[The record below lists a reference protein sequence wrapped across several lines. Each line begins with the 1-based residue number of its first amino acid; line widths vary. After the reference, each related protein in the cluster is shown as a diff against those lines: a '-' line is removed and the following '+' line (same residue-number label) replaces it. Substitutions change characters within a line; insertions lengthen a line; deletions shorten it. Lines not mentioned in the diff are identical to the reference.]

1 MDPQA
6 SRVSQ
11 AGSSWMSLA
20 ASCAV
25 LSLCVAPTAIVAA
38 WISTRQWSA
47 DTILAAGIGGGVC
60 LVAGCLALTAAFL
73 GNRWNSP
80 VQGVL
85 AGMLFRLGLPL
96 VALVAV
102 PKIDQPWVPAG
113 VTGTILGVYLVAL
126 IVETGLALRMTP
138 VQPQSVARRSA
149 KAN

>member
-1 MDPQA
+1 MAAAKPTIRMSQVDPQA

-11 AGSSWMSLA
+11 AGSSWISLA

-25 LSLCVAPTAIVAA
+25 LSLCVAPAAMLAA

-47 DTILAAGIGGGVC
+47 DTVVAAGIGGGVC
-60 LVAGCLALTAAFL
+60 LAAGCLALTAAFL

-96 VALVAV
+96 AALVV
-102 PKIDQPWVPAG
+102 LPKIDQAWVPAG
-113 VTGTILGVYLVAL
+113 VTVSPIHCSGDAYL
-126 IVETGLALRMTP
+126 
-138 VQPQSVARRSA
+138 
-149 KAN
+149 